1 MLQWIAIAF
10 GCTAILFYIWQVLV
24 VRPGLLLILLYVLR
38 SSFVWHR
45 QSRRETAAA
54 DFGVLSAL
62 AFYQR
67 QLERQRNARNMDL
80 KLWLSGISGGR
91 IRGATDRRRAQ
102 AMVTAPIRH
111 HVVRD
116 GIALS
121 IYWFFESRQRRR
133 LEKEIEALDTIQRSL
148 KRALLRAC

>member
-1 MLQWIAIAF
+1 
-10 GCTAILFYIWQVLV
+10 
-24 VRPGLLLILLYVLR
+24 LL
-38 SSFVWHR
+38 SFVWHR